1 MERLSTPWLLIEA
14 PGDRAADRAS
24 RKLERS
30 LLTCEEER
38 RSGGDEK
45 RI

>member
-1 MERLSTPWLLIEA
+1 MERLSMPWLLMEA
-14 PGDRAADRAS
+14 PGERAADRAS

-30 LLTCEEER
+30 LLTFVEEK